1 MHGKLAFDRIAF
13 AVSVYVRRA
22 ACWLAASRDLTMTV
36 NRTKKNRGENR
47 RGPIKNKG

>member
-13 AVSVYVRRA
+13 ADTAYLRRA
-22 ACWLAASRDLTMTV
+22 ACCLAASHDLMMTV
-36 NRTKKNRGENR
+36 KRTKKNRGENR